1 MFRVTRLLSSYDV
14 GDYLWPQDFS
24 FMANCFANGV
34 LLLSIS
40 DHIHPDNRRVKD
52 ELTPLIHEMRESA
65 AFRRELTG
73 DLYTLY
79 DRMLPILAN
88 SGCPYFDRRR
98 APHRGAGFVARQ
110 TETGAGLVFQP
121 SWRLTGYYPKPPS
134 PPQCLIDLRIV
145 CAALLKAGA
154 LQHPRVVPNGDL
166 EEARVLAIAQ
176 KLAEEIGPWIE
187 AAFREAIADE
197 IDYLRVERELVE
209 RARTIY
215 GTLWQQMNAPENLAN
230 PAFVKNLQMW
240 VSRGTIKIISVAKID
255 PYYYETPSWHS

>member
-1 MFRVTRLLSSYDV
+1 
-14 GDYLWPQDFS
+14 
-24 FMANCFANGV
+24 
-34 LLLSIS
+34 
-40 DHIHPDNRRVKD
+40 
-52 ELTPLIHEMRESA
+52 
-65 AFRRELTG
+65 
-73 DLYTLY
+73 
-79 DRMLPILAN
+79 MLPILRE
-88 SGCPYFDRRR
+88 SGCPFFDRRR

-134 PPQCLIDLRIV
+134 PPQRLIDLRIV

-154 LQHPRVVPNGDL
+154 LQHPRVVPNDDL

-209 RARTIY
+209 CARTIY

-240 VSRGTIKIISVAKID
+240 VSRGTIKIMSVAKVG
-255 PYYYETPSWHS
+255 PYYYETPSWYS